1 VKILDNKKMFDEM
14 MSNPKYKELLITSP
28 FFNKI
33 LQTIRYND
41 IGEKELIEIIS
52 ILCERIEELE
62 KDLIRLIKGGN
73 NSAKI

>member
-1 VKILDNKKMFDEM
+1 MFDEM